1 MTHFSIELRYR
12 VSLKRY
18 GFFYFA
24 KNIGKNIGKKSR
36 GR

>member
-1 MTHFSIELRYR
+1 MTLFSIELRYR
-12 VSLKRY
+12 ISLKQY

-24 KNIGKNIGKKSR
+24 KNIGKNIGKKLS

>member
-1 MTHFSIELRYR
+1 MTHFSMELRYR
-12 VSLKRY
+12 VSLKWY

-24 KNIGKNIGKKSR
+24 KNIGKKSR